1 MSKRERQD
9 RAIQRIE
16 KTIKQ
21 HTSGTTLTEKIL
33 ADKELKKTTEEIEKI
48 RKKKLDR
55 AQATLDNTK
64 KKLRN

>member
-33 ADKELKKTTEEIEKI
+33 ADKELKKRIAFEKNQQLNRFSKI
-48 RKKKLDR
+48 YFNKVKKNS
-55 AQATLDNTK
+55 TISE
-64 KKLRN
+64 